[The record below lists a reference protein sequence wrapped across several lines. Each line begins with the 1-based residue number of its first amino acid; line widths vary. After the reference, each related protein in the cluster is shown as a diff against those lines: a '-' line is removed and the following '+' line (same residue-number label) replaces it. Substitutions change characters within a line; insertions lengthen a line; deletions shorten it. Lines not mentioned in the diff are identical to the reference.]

1 MTTQSIVLRAV
12 LGILAI
18 YHLGIGLL
26 SILSPAWTARV
37 SKGLYAISLE
47 GTPQFRYALKMLG
60 LYALT
65 IGFLLVLAAWRPE
78 EHREIIVAI
87 ILLQSM
93 RALFRL
99 FYNPMVTD
107 AFSVPTSRN
116 VLNASLLLAEVVALL
131 ACFPRGPL

>member
-1 MTTQSIVLRAV
+1 MTTQSIVLRSV

-26 SILSPAWTARV
+26 SVLSPSWTAKV

-47 GTPQFRYALKMLG
+47 GTPQFGYALKMLG

-65 IGFLLVLAAWRPE
+65 IGFLLVLATWRPE
-78 EHREIIVAI
+78 EYRGVIVAI

-93 RALFRL
+93 RAIFRL
-99 FYNPMVTD
+99 FFNPVVTD
-107 AFSVPTSRN
+107 AFSVRTSRN
-116 VLNASLLLAEVVALL
+116 VLNASLLVAEVVALVV
-131 ACFPRGPL
+131 CFPKGPL